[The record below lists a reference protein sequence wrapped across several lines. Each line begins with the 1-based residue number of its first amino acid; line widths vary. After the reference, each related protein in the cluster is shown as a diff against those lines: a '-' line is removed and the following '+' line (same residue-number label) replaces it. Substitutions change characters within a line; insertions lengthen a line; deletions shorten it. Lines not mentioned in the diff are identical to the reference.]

1 MNNILVFTE
10 YTVFSVLFSQNCL
23 FSAPAPPLSIFSA
36 PALTPAIFCHLK
48 LFFNCSFVRNK
59 SLWRFFFILI
69 PSILKLTALN
79 ISLHYWIHLFCYRLS
94 YFGSIGSN
102 SGSATATLAYF
113 IFFCLDWSVSWIGE
127 CLESN
132 RRYQNSSPA
141 TPLPRYH
148 RDLFLLASFHFHV
161 KFFD

>member
-1 MNNILVFTE
+1 MYRSDRLKYE
-10 YTVFSVLFSQNCL
+10 QHPCFSQNIQFFQFCL
-23 FSAPAPPLSIFSA
+23 AKIVYFRLRLHLLSIFSA
-36 PALTPAIFCHLK
+36 PAPTPAIFCHLK
-48 LFFNCSFVRNK
+48 LFFNCSFVSNK
-59 SLWRFFFILI
+59 SLWRFIFILQ
-69 PSILKLTALN
+69 LTALN
-79 ISLHYWIHLFCYRLS
+79 ISLKKDH
-94 YFGSIGSN
+94 FGS
-102 SGSATATLAYF
+102 SGSDSGSATLAYF